1 MSGQYLDLNDVI
13 SGKVY
18 NKITNEKTGAH
29 TFVGVAQLVSK
40 HKEPLRFKFTSGNVT
55 RKPLFFTYYDSN
67 RNPNLF
73 TETFS
78 GGKRTRKMKRRKS
91 RRTRR

>member
-1 MSGQYLDLNDVI
+1 MSGQYLDLNHVI

-18 NKITNEKTGAH
+18 NKITNDKTGAH
-29 TFVGVAQLVSK
+29 IFVGVAQIVSK
-40 HKEPLRFKFTSGNVT
+40 HNEPLRVKFTSGNVT
-55 RKPLFFTYYDSN
+55 HKPQFFTYYDSN
-67 RNPNLF
+67 KKPNLF